1 MPEEK
6 SQEQLEYEKELRRRI
21 KIFQEE
27 FNSGKILFSKELDDI
42 EEIKK
47 SLFAV
52 KAKPNGEIDLDT
64 VDGCIRALAS
74 ATTILHDRGELKK
87 NRSLSEIQNA
97 YFELIERHFGYFY
110 EHMVEKGL
118 SPHDAGMTSKQNPKF
133 VEGVIRDLGQ
143 VLPAIDEF
151 WENLGEIAHIHVEEM
166 HGNIKGVFGGNLFPE
181 YDENIASKC
190 GVYTDTIIL
199 PDPFLRSKHVF
210 EHYPKEDH
218 AYYIMKHGLNILQY
232 KQLACTDIEIP
243 IVAIL
248 PDRSALEKDE
258 KEFCNRLGEEDSLI
272 HLEKLFGRKFESVE
286 ELSEFA
292 RSLDTV
298 EKAVAEIKD
307 NSRVL
312 FDTTWKEDIP
322 TQLKK
327 ALEDPD
333 YNLQGIIKSPGVILT
348 MTPFGRMAVSNEL
361 LIKSRRLNGTPIIE
375 APTSWQYLVWKME
388 YDAVRAEQETGT
400 RDLHVIRGLQ
410 ELAGNEMEWL
420 GNIPTDALIEIRRQ
434 GAMDEIREILGSGI
448 NDLVNSN
455 PDNFHRSYEQIFD
468 NIHQAFAQ
476 HRKNIKKL
484 REKQWKFAGKYIGSF
499 LVKGSLEVVA
509 ASIGTPVWGLAAI
522 VADELLDM
530 PKLKDIPQSIRDL
543 VAENN
548 EIHKSPVGILFSV
561 SKSKDNV

>member
-6 SQEQLEYEKELRRRI
+6 SQEQLKYEKELRRRI
-21 KIFQEE
+21 KILQEK
-27 FNSGKILFSKELDDI
+27 FNSGKILFSKELEDI

-52 KAKPNGEIDLDT
+52 KAKPDGEIDLDT
-64 VDGCIRALAS
+64 VNGLVRALAS
-74 ATTILHDRGELKK
+74 TATILHDREELKK
-87 NRSLSEIQNA
+87 VASLSEIQNR
-97 YFELIERHFGYFY
+97 YFEFIEREFGFFY
-110 EHMVEKGL
+110 EKIVVEKGYT
-118 SPHDAGMTSKQNPKF
+118 PHDAGMTLKQNPEF
-133 VEGVIRDLGQ
+133 VKEATKNLDQL
-143 VLPAIDEF
+143 LLAIDEF

-166 HGNIKGVFGGNLFPE
+166 HGNIKGVFGGDLFPA

-218 AYYIMKHGLNILQY
+218 AYYMMKHGLNILQY

-258 KEFCNRLGEEDSLI
+258 KEFYNRLGEEDSLI
-272 HLEKLFGRKFESVE
+272 HSEKLFGRKFESVE
-286 ELSEFA
+286 DLLEFA
-292 RSLDTV
+292 ETLDTV
-298 EKAVAEIKD
+298 EKAVAEID
-307 NSRVL
+307 DHSRVL
-312 FDTTWKEDIP
+312 FDTEWKEDIA

-388 YDAVRAEQETGT
+388 YDAVRAEQETGAC
-400 RDLHVIRGLQ
+400 DLHVVRGLQ
-410 ELAGNEMEWL
+410 ELASSEMEWL
-420 GNIPTDALIEIRRQ
+420 GNIPIDALIEIRRE
-434 GAMDEIREILGSGI
+434 GAMDEIREILGNGI

-455 PDNFHRSYEQIFD
+455 PDNFHRSRDQIFD
-468 NIHQAFAQ
+468 NIHQAFVQ

-484 REKQWKFAGKYIGSF
+484 REKQWEFAGKDIGSF
-499 LVKGSLEVVA
+499 LVKGSLAIA
-509 ASIGTPVWGLAAI
+509 AVSTGTPVWAIAAFA
-522 VADELLDM
+522 ADQLLDI

-543 VAENN
+543 IAENN
-548 EIHKSPVGILFSV
+548 KIHKSPVGMLFSV
-561 SKSKDNV
+561 SKSK